1 MYSCLSFWDPRIWYA
16 NVHSFQAISEEVA
29 PHQLTS
35 PHIYNVPLPTY
46 GPFLRLGRNKKNPTF
61 ALFTKDGNGLGSYL
75 FFFGRAL
82 SCLLLRFSLVHLTS
96 GTMFNNIYGSFVGN
110 NASQNIQTKH
120 LVINGP
126 WCWGSLRIGDG
137 PNSSFKFCLS
147 WIFDQASRI
156 PSIKNKLQ
164 LSASQE

>member
-29 PHQLTS
+29 TPANITS
-35 PHIYNVPLPTY
+35 YLQCSFANIW
-46 GPFLRLGRNKKNPTF
+46 PFFAARTQQKNPTF

-147 WIFDQASRI
+147 WIFDQATRI